1 MGGGDGERMEGAGA
15 VNFYDGE
22 FLFVWVG
29 VGAEGGSAVVESNG
43 AMGFLSGQRILICVS
58 ADIRIH
64 REMGMGVT
72 EKELSVLRLI
82 DSEFQREVLD
92 KLVRLET
99 KMEALMG
106 AAQPGR
112 MKIVE
117 DKVTVLE
124 RNDLRNSVYN
134 RMVNASVSAAIS
146 VAIALHKYWWK

>member
-1 MGGGDGERMEGAGA
+1 
-15 VNFYDGE
+15 
-22 FLFVWVG
+22 
-29 VGAEGGSAVVESNG
+29 
-43 AMGFLSGQRILICVS
+43 
-58 ADIRIH
+58 
-64 REMGMGVT
+64 MGVT

-99 KMEALMG
+99 KMEALLG

-146 VAIALHKYWWK
+146 VGIALHRYWWK